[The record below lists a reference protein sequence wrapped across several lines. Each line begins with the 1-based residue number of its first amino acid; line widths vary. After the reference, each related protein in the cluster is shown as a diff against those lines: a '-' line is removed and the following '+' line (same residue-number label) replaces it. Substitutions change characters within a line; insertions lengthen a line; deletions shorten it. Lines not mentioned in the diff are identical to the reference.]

1 MSAPFGPVRRVGAA
15 ERARI
20 GSFRHGGRGELL
32 IRMQSGRPDSR
43 IAPRSLVEEM
53 AELKRET
60 KVLAASEF
68 AAPAYQF

>member
-1 MSAPFGPVRRVGAA
+1 
-15 ERARI
+15 
-20 GSFRHGGRGELL
+20 
-32 IRMQSGRPDSR
+32 MQSGRPDSR